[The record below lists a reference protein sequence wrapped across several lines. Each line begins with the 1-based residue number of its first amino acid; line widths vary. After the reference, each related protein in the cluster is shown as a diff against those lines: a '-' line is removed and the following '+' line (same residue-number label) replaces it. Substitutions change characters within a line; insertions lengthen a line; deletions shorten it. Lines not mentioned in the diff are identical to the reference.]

1 MRFWK
6 VGLAAILV
14 LAILGAYVSLRPIR
28 YEHRGL
34 KYVEQRNGLTCSYFP
49 HDNWEQ
55 MPLICQDTAHV
66 RQNNGRE

>member
-1 MRFWK
+1 MKFLK
-6 VGLAAILV
+6 AGLVVILV
-14 LAILGAYVSLRPIR
+14 LAIFGIYVSLKPVR

-34 KYVEQRNGLTCSYFP
+34 KYVEHRDGLTCSYFP

-55 MPLICQDTAHV
+55 MPLICQDTTHV